1 MKVKKIIFLFIINLF
16 NSIIL
21 PFSSNPDDLNL
32 YFPTIEP
39 LKMCTRHFVVDFSIF
54 FWFPFFLSN
63 LLLHPNHTVC
73 KANVPEMI
81 TEDYISDVEEGIFIF
96 LHFLFA
102 LPLLS
107 CCFLYVLTISNLR
120 FLFRV
125 SFHPFAVVSRFLCFL
140 YLLLSSQMCDKGSR
154 SSFKSL
160 RRSWN
165 QENEGHA
172 LSLIYCKFAAGVKCA
187 V

>member
-96 LHFLFA
+96 LHFLICSFA
-102 LPLLS
+102 SFMLLS
-107 CCFLYVLTISNLR
+107 VCPYHFQSSVSLPCFISPVCSCVEISV
-120 FLFRV
+120 FPLFT
-125 SFHPFAVVSRFLCFL
+125 F
-140 YLLLSSQMCDKGSR
+140 
-154 SSFKSL
+154 
-160 RRSWN
+160 
-165 QENEGHA
+165 E
-172 LSLIYCKFAAGVKCA
+172 
-187 V
+187 